1 MRRQNILVLLV
12 AFIFAMAIG
21 VSAVAVAPVSAQGK
35 SQDLGKNWR
44 VFNVK
49 PDTNSYWDIN
59 KADALNGGVVQ
70 FPIQPFQSTTTGSF
84 AVYLLN
90 NYNVD
95 MTGKTFSMNATWTPG
110 LYKTRSTV
118 FPGAYVR
125 FEFQDVTSGPYDAND
140 YWWSTGSNS
149 LDLNSTS
156 AGTLSVSLTDPSKW
170 SNLCGK
176 AATDT
181 SAPYTDCI
189 TGAQLDVSPAAGFA
203 NAAKKVKL
211 AGIAFG
217 SAGSYASGVAIDGT
231 NAGTFQVWNFTI
243 Q

>member
-1 MRRQNILVLLV
+1 
-12 AFIFAMAIG
+12 MAIG
-21 VSAVAVAPVSAQGK
+21 ISSIATMPASAQGK

-49 PDTNSYWDIN
+49 PDTSSFWDIN
-59 KADALNGGVVQ
+59 KAADLPGGVVQ
-70 FPIQPFQSTTTGSF
+70 FPIQPFLTKTTGSF

-95 MTGKTFSMNATWTPG
+95 MTGKTFNMNATWTPG
-110 LYKTRSTV
+110 SYETRSTS

-140 YWWSTGSNS
+140 YWWSTGGNS
-149 LDLNSTS
+149 LDLNAATG
-156 AGTLSVSLTDPSKW
+156 GTLTVSLNDPSKW
-170 SNLCGK
+170 SNLCGRS
-176 AATDT
+176 ATDT
-181 SAPYTDCI
+181 TAPYTDCI
-189 TGAQLDVSPAAGFA
+189 TGNQIDVSPAAGFA
-203 NAAKKVKL
+203 NAVKKVKL

-217 SAGSYASGVAIDGT
+217 SSGSYASGVAIDGT
-231 NAGTFQVWNFTI
+231 NAGNFQVWNFTI